1 MYKINSVTQ
10 MKGSLLTMVVHVFE
24 SRIRDAAG
32 LQRKLIGIFIVFYH
46 TKQCKNIKHFL
57 PFLLMFCQWC
67 HLHSTK
73 SFQSHVVTT
82 CSRNSYSLP
91 QVNILFGNKRGLDV
105 QESEIQAQR
114 KYICKHNPLLTERGA
129 FKVQRKKN

>member
-1 MYKINSVTQ
+1 

-57 PFLLMFCQWC
+57 PFLLMFCQ
-67 HLHSTK
+67 
-73 SFQSHVVTT
+73 
-82 CSRNSYSLP
+82 
-91 QVNILFGNKRGLDV
+91 
-105 QESEIQAQR
+105 
-114 KYICKHNPLLTERGA
+114 
-129 FKVQRKKN
+129 